1 MLAVAWATLP
11 DLPTYREGVIMVGLA
26 RYATLHESRACADE
40 KVHSNGNDLE
50 PARRRRWRLLR
61 HPRNNQLDPSNHTLL
76 PHVTILHQHHLWPK
90 YLDTPIRQDSNRSLY
105 LSRYSPR
112 CWGSHSIRHD
122 VIAGKE
128 EVRECVLTV
137 LWSSCFDWPALYVST
152 GNLDGADDRII
163 LIFAGQATRILDNIG
178 DVFRVVVPMVVYFII
193 MWTGTFFLVYWLSR
207 RRGGARKYG
216 YKMAVVQSFTAGSNK

>member
-1 MLAVAWATLP
+1 V
-11 DLPTYREGVIMVGLA
+11 
-26 RYATLHESRACADE
+26 
-40 KVHSNGNDLE
+40 SN
-50 PARRRRWRLLR
+50 
-61 HPRNNQLDPSNHTLL
+61 
-76 PHVTILHQHHLWPK
+76 
-90 YLDTPIRQDSNRSLY
+90 
-105 LSRYSPR
+105 
-112 CWGSHSIRHD
+112 
-122 VIAGKE
+122 
-128 EVRECVLTV
+128 
-137 LWSSCFDWPALYVST
+137 